1 MSGHHSRKN
10 KDKYRNKKPPP
21 IIPPAP
27 SSIPEHL
34 LNNPPNLPL
43 PPLFIRQHDKEKED
57 ESTIKED
64 EGSDK
69 GEPSNRLLLPVVSG
83 RLIRRSRHVKFR
95 EELPKENLEREVLPD
110 NCSEF
115 NDYDNTEKFLNYKPT
130 KSIVDKNIFEEYK
143 DVFTSRYSSVALC
156 FNKIGDENIKN
167 MIIAFFKSYNEL
179 NGKIKYFVYYVN
191 EIPKVGILHNDLNRN
206 LLINSDGRNPR
217 VNKLME
223 IFKKKE
229 SLGLPNIYN
238 EMIDEPI

>member
-34 LNNPPNLPL
+34 LNNPPIPPP

-69 GEPSNRLLLPVVSG
+69 GEPSNSLSLPVESG
-83 RLIRRSRHVKFR
+83 RLIRSRHVKFR
-95 EELPKENLEREVLPD
+95 GELPEENLEREVLPD